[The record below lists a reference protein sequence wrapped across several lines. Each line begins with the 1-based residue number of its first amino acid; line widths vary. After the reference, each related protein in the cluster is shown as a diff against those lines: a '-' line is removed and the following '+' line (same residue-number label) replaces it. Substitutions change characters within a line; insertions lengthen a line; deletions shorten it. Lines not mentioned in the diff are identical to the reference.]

1 MAISSK
7 ITYHSRSISL
17 PTRSNALTLTIE
29 EQLCRLRSS
38 ELATSSSR
46 SISQSLTGL
55 KDLYE
60 SVDDFLHLQPIQQE
74 NCLDSVLDGF
84 LLLLDACGSTRD
96 VLSQMKRC
104 VQDLQSSI
112 RRKRCGEL
120 GFAVEL
126 KEYMSSRKKVTK
138 MIKKCLGGLKK
149 IQYKN
154 SDKVAIV
161 NMLREVEVT
170 TLSVFES
177 VVSFLSRSKTQ
188 RQSSWLLISKL
199 VHNTRVTC
207 EENEKEIN
215 DFVEVEVALNT
226 FIGKK
231 QHKAIVIAKSIQ
243 KPLETLEMSIQNFE
257 EGLEGVFRGL
267 IKTRVSLLN
276 ILY

>member
-17 PTRSNALTLTIE
+17 PTSSNALTLTVE

-38 ELATSSSR
+38 EPATSSSR
-46 SISQSLTGL
+46 SISQRLRGL

-60 SVDDFLHLQPIQQE
+60 SVDDFLHLQPIQLE

-84 LLLLDACGSTRD
+84 FLLLDACGSTRD
-96 VLSQMKRC
+96 VLSQMKQC

-112 RRKRCGEL
+112 RRKKCGEL
-120 GFAVEL
+120 GLAVEL
-126 KEYMSSRKKVTK
+126 KEYMSTRKKFTK
-138 MIKKCLGGLKK
+138 MIKKCLGDLKK
-149 IQYKN
+149 MQYKS

-161 NMLREVEVT
+161 NMLREAEVT

-177 VVSFLSRSKTQ
+177 VVSILSGSKAQ
-188 RQSSWLLISKL
+188 KQSSWSLISKL
-199 VHNTRVTC
+199 VHNTRVAF
-207 EENEKEIN
+207 EENEKETN
-215 DFVEVEVALNT
+215 EFVEVEMALIT
-226 FIGKK
+226 FIDKK
-231 QHKAIVIAKSIQ
+231 QHKAIVSAKSIQ

-276 ILY
+276 ILN

>member
-1 MAISSK
+1 MVISSK
-7 ITYHSRSISL
+7 ITYDSRSISF
-17 PTRSNALTLTIE
+17 PTRSNALTLTVE

-38 ELATSSSR
+38 ELATSSTT

-74 NCLDSVLDGF
+74 NCLDPVLDGF

-112 RRKRCGEL
+112 RRKRCEEL
-120 GFAVEL
+120 
-126 KEYMSSRKKVTK
+126 
-138 MIKKCLGGLKK
+138 GLKK
-149 IQYKN
+149 MQYKN
-154 SDKVAIV
+154 SEKVAIV

-177 VVSFLSRSKTQ
+177 VVSFLSGSKTQ
-188 RQSSWLLISKL
+188 RQSSWLLISRL
-199 VHNTRVTC
+199 
-207 EENEKEIN
+207 NEKEIN

-231 QHKAIVIAKSIQ
+231 QHKAIVNAKSIQ